1 MKECIISG
9 ASRVMVKS
17 TSQVPKKCSTIA
29 VRLKYL
35 LRLRREPGLTLTGS
49 GMQLDEKILKH
60 ISLTI
65 TRISSA

>member
-1 MKECIISG
+1 MKECIIQG
-9 ASRVMVKS
+9 ASRVMVES
-17 TSQVPKKCSTIA
+17 TSQVLKRCSTIA

-35 LRLRREPGLTLTGS
+35 LREPSLTLTGS
-49 GMQLDEKILKH
+49 GMQLNELTLKH

>member
-1 MKECIISG
+1 
-9 ASRVMVKS
+9 MVKS

-49 GMQLDEKILKH
+49 GMRLNE
-60 ISLTI
+60 
-65 TRISSA
+65 